1 MLFRSINKIP
11 RFKLINGCGIGRGTH
26 RLNASVSDRVGA
38 IINKDIEVVK
48 GRIGSFIN
56 NFMASANGCKMP
68 YGPTMLG
75 PFRSCMYPKI
85 LRSTNVRKAMAIR
98 MGTRSVRILI
108 KNTIRERI

>member
-1 MLFRSINKIP
+1 M
-11 RFKLINGCGIGRGTH
+11 
-26 RLNASVSDRVGA
+26 SDRVGA

-108 KNTIRERI
+108 KNRSEERRVGKECG

>member
-1 MLFRSINKIP
+1 M
-11 RFKLINGCGIGRGTH
+11 
-26 RLNASVSDRVGA
+26 SDRVGA

-98 MGTRSVRILI
+98 MGTWEDTFEEEFQTANRVTQYQ
-108 KNTIRERI
+108 KDERRWSGV

>member
-1 MLFRSINKIP
+1 MIS
-11 RFKLINGCGIGRGTH
+11 GWGIGRGTH

-38 IINKDIEVVK
+38 IINREIEVVN

-56 NFMASANGCKMP
+56 SFMASANGCKMP

-75 PFRSCMYPKI
+75 PFRSCIYPKI
-85 LRSTNVRKAMAIR
+85 LRSTSVRKAIAIK

-108 KNTIRERI
+108 KYTIRERI

>member
-1 MLFRSINKIP
+1 M
-11 RFKLINGCGIGRGTH
+11 
-26 RLNASVSDRVGA
+26 SDRVGA

-108 KNTIRERI
+108 KNTIRGSEERRVGKEC

>member
-1 MLFRSINKIP
+1 M
-11 RFKLINGCGIGRGTH
+11 
-26 RLNASVSDRVGA
+26 SDRVGA

-108 KNTIRERI
+108 KNTIRERHSLPLPSIRPCPLLKAFHPTDCT

>member
-1 MLFRSINKIP
+1 M
-11 RFKLINGCGIGRGTH
+11 
-26 RLNASVSDRVGA
+26 SDRVGA

-108 KNTIRERI
+108 KNTIRDRKSTRLNSSHRT

>member
-1 MLFRSINKIP
+1 M
-11 RFKLINGCGIGRGTH
+11 
-26 RLNASVSDRVGA
+26 SDRVGA

-98 MGTRSVRILI
+98 MGTRSVSEATHAPQLGTGSGVLEKLGKRGS
-108 KNTIRERI
+108 

>member
-1 MLFRSINKIP
+1 M
-11 RFKLINGCGIGRGTH
+11 
-26 RLNASVSDRVGA
+26 SDRVGA

-85 LRSTNVRKAMAIR
+85 LRSTNVRKAMAKR
-98 MGTRSVRILI
+98 LLLPLDSQVRPSSQRSARAVGRPRRGRSEGLT
-108 KNTIRERI
+108 KPSNR

>member
-1 MLFRSINKIP
+1 
-11 RFKLINGCGIGRGTH
+11 
-26 RLNASVSDRVGA
+26 
-38 IINKDIEVVK
+38 
-48 GRIGSFIN
+48 
-56 NFMASANGCKMP
+56 
-68 YGPTMLG
+68 MLG